1 MDILVPIV
9 AIISAV
15 FIPVTGLML
24 ILVSR
29 FALKP
34 LVETLSEALR
44 ESKQTDAPA
53 PHQVRALAEQVEEL
67 TAEVRRLQSIQ
78 DFDRQLL
85 GTTSAPPT
93 GGS

>member
-1 MDILVPIV
+1 MDVLIPII
-9 AIISAV
+9 AIISTI

-34 LVETLSEALR
+34 LVETLSAALR
-44 ESKQTDAPA
+44 ESKQSEGLA

-85 GTTSAPPT
+85 GTTSAPPA